1 VPPTSTD
8 DLELLKT
15 AGSAA
20 ALLALTYFRRDQKI
34 WTKDGGSPV
43 SEADIAVDKRLAEIL
58 RGARPHYG
66 WLSEETTDNPERLDR
81 TRVFVVDP
89 IDGTRGFIAGR
100 SEWTVSLAVV
110 EGGRP
115 IAAVLMVPAAS
126 TSFWAVA
133 GGGAYRDGK
142 RLHAG
147 ANEDPAGPC
156 FASPRRYASAF
167 EKATGTAVRHR
178 FVPSLAYRIALVA
191 ANEID
196 VAIAKPNARDW
207 DLAAADLLVQEAG
220 GRLADLS
227 GRALRYNGTETTH
240 PTLIATT
247 PELFSKVSDLVRD
260 VDGRGQALGPGNQD
274 GEDGRH
280 PGEPRTAT
288 ASPGFWRGT

>member
-1 VPPTSTD
+1 MPPTAAD
-8 DLELLKT
+8 DLDLLRT
-15 AGSAA
+15 AGSEGAA
-20 ALLALTYFRRDQKI
+20 LALTYFRRDQKI

-58 RGARPHYG
+58 RAARPDYG
-66 WLSEETTDNPERLDR
+66 WLSEETTDNPERLGR

-100 SEWTVSLAVV
+100 NEWTVSLAVV

-115 IAAVLMVPAAS
+115 IAAVLVAPAVS
-126 TSFWAVA
+126 VSFWAVA
-133 GGGAYRDGK
+133 GGGAYRDGE
-142 RLHAG
+142 RLRVSADS
-147 ANEDPAGPC
+147 DPAGLC
-156 FASPRRYASAF
+156 FASPRRYATAF

-191 ANEID
+191 ANEIS

-220 GRLADLS
+220 ARLADLS
-227 GRALRYNGTETTH
+227 GRALRYNGTETAH

-247 PELFSKVSDLVRD
+247 PALFGKVADVVRD
-260 VDGRGQALGPGNQD
+260 VDGQGQAQGPGNQD
-274 GEDGRH
+274 GEDGRR

-288 ASPGFWRGT
+288 ASPGLWRGT

>member
-1 VPPTSTD
+1 VPPTAAD
-8 DLELLKT
+8 DLDLLKT
-15 AGSAA
+15 AGAA
-20 ALLALTYFRRDQKI
+20 GAVLALAYFRRDQKI

-58 RGARPHYG
+58 RTARPDYG

-100 SEWTVSLAVV
+100 NEWTISLAVV

-115 IAAVLMVPAAS
+115 VAAVLMVPALS
-126 TSFWAVA
+126 VSFWAVA
-133 GGGAYRDGK
+133 GGGACRDGE
-142 RLHAG
+142 RLEVG
-147 ANEDPAGPC
+147 ADKDLASPR

-167 EKATGTAVRHR
+167 EKETATAVRHR
-178 FVPSLAYRIALVA
+178 VVPSLAYRIALVA

-220 GRLADLS
+220 ARLADLS
-227 GRALRYNGTETTH
+227 GQALRYNGTETAH

-247 PELFSKVSDLVRD
+247 PALFGRVADMVRD
-260 VDGRGQALGPGNQD
+260 VDGQGHAQGPGNQD
-274 GEDGRH
+274 GEDGRR

-288 ASPGFWRGT
+288 ASPGLWRGT

>member
-1 VPPTSTD
+1 VPPTGAD
-8 DLELLKT
+8 DLDLLKT

-20 ALLALTYFRRDQKI
+20 SVLALAYFRRDQKI
-34 WTKDGGSPV
+34 WTKEGGSPV

-58 RGARPHYG
+58 RTARPDYG
-66 WLSEETTDNPERLDR
+66 WLSEETNDSPERLDR

-100 SEWTVSLAVV
+100 NEWSISLAVV

-126 TSFWAVA
+126 ISFWAVA
-133 GGGAYRDGK
+133 GGGAYRNGK
-142 RLHAG
+142 RLAVG
-147 ANEDPAGPC
+147 TDTDLASPR
-156 FASPRRYASAF
+156 FASPRRYAGAF
-167 EKATGTAVRHR
+167 EKRTGTAVRHR

-220 GRLADLS
+220 ARLADLS
-227 GRALRYNGTETTH
+227 AQALRYNGIETVH

-247 PELFSKVSDLVRD
+247 PELFGRVADVVRE
-260 VDGRGQALGPGNQD
+260 VDTRAAAPGPGNQD
-274 GEDGRH
+274 GDNGR
-280 PGEPRTAT
+280 PDEARTA
-288 ASPGFWRGT
+288 AAAPGVWRGT